1 MDLINKQKQ
10 EELTVNKL
18 NKIKTDIDKIS
29 NDIEK
34 ISSGSD
40 EGWEIANKIFGDYHN
55 RKKWD
60 IAHQLK
66 RSK

>member
-1 MDLINKQKQ
+1 MYTMDLINKHKQ

-29 NDIEK
+29 NDLEK

-40 EGWEIANKIFGDYHN
+40 EGWKIANNIFAEYQKQN
-55 RKKWD
+55 
-60 IAHQLK
+60 K